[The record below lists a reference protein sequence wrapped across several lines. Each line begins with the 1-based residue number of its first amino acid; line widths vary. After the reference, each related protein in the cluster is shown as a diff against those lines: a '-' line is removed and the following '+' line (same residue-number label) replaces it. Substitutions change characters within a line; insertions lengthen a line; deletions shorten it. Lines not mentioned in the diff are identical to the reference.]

1 MTTNTARKAV
11 TVLGTAALAL
21 SLAACGTGGGADAGA
36 GAEPGQPSASASSPA
51 SSASPSMSESMSGS
65 ASPSASAS
73 MSAGM
78 PDESSGAMLMPASTG
93 DPFADARTAAAH
105 MPKTAETLAAGLATA
120 ADVQGDPTSDAATL
134 RATLTAQLQEHV
146 YLAGM
151 TVATAYATDL
161 ESPETELASAALD
174 ENSRQL
180 AGTIEAASDAE
191 TAEAFLALWREHIGY
206 FVDYAAAAASGDAAG
221 QEQAV
226 ADLEG
231 YTREAGAFFEE
242 LTGGELPAEAVT
254 ESLHGHVD
262 TLTTAIDGF
271 AAGDPAAHDDLQA
284 AAHHVGEAAG
294 TISGGVVAATGM
306 EGDPM
311 DDAATLRAQLTY
323 DLQEHVYLAGIAVFT
338 AYTAEGGTDSEAFTA
353 AAGTLDANSQ
363 ALAEK
368 VGSLAGEDQGAA
380 FLDLWREH
388 IGFFVDYAGARAAGD
403 SQAAEQALADLDG
416 YRPQAGDFFDGI
428 SGGELP
434 AEDVAEGLGIH
445 VETLAG
451 AIDSMA
457 EALVK

>member
-1 MTTNTARKAV
+1 MTTNTARKTT
-11 TVLGTAALAL
+11 TVLGAVALAL
-21 SLAACGTGGGADAGA
+21 SLAACGAGGGAG
-36 GAEPGQPSASASSPA
+36 GESGQSSSPA
-51 SSASPSMSESMSGS
+51 ASASPSMSESMSGAMS
-65 ASPSASAS
+65 ASPSASAG
-73 MSAGM
+73 MSEDM
-78 PDESSGAMLMPASTG
+78 PEASSAAMPMPASTG

-105 MPKTAETLAAGLATA
+105 MPETAETLAAGLVAA
-120 ADVQGDPTSDAATL
+120 ADVDGDPASEAATL

-146 YLAGM
+146 YLAGI

-174 ENSRQL
+174 ENSQEL
-180 AGTIEAASDAE
+180 AATIEAASDAE

-206 FVDYAAAAASGDAAG
+206 FVDYAAAEKSGDAAG

-242 LTGGELPAEAVT
+242 LTGGELPADAVT

-262 TLTTAIDGF
+262 TLTAAIDGL
-271 AAGDPAAHDDLQA
+271 AAGDPAAYGDLRA

-294 TISGGVVAATGM
+294 TITGGVVAATGM

-311 DDAATLRAQLTY
+311 DDAAALRAQLTY

-353 AAGTLDANSQ
+353 AAGTLDENSQ
-363 ALAEK
+363 ALAEAI
-368 VGSLAGEDQGAA
+368 GSLAGEDQGAA
-380 FLDLWREH
+380 FLELWREH

-403 SQAAEQALADLDG
+403 TEAAEQALADLDG
-416 YRPQAGDFFDGI
+416 YRPQAGEFLEGI

-434 AEDVAEGLGIH
+434 AEEVAAGLGMH

>member
-1 MTTNTARKAV
+1 MTMSTTNKTA
-11 TVLGTAALAL
+11 TVLGTLALAL
-21 SLAACGTGGGADAGA
+21 SLAACGAGGGDGAAG
-36 GAEPGQPSASASSPA
+36 GGPSAS
-51 SSASPSMSESMSGS
+51 SSASMS

-78 PDESSGAMLMPASTG
+78 EHGSSGAMLMPASTG

-105 MPKTAETLAAGLATA
+105 MPKTAEIMATGFATA
-120 ADVQGDPTSDAATL
+120 ADVDGDPASDAATL

-174 ENSRQL
+174 GNSQEL
-180 AGTIEAASDAE
+180 AATIEAASDAE
-191 TAEAFLALWREHIGY
+191 TSEAFLELWREHIGY
-206 FVDYAAAAASGDAAG
+206 FVDYAAAARGGDEAG
-221 QEQAV
+221 KEQAM

-231 YTREAGAFFEE
+231 YTQEAGAFFEE

-262 TLTTAIDGF
+262 TLTVAIDGF
-271 AAGDPAAHDDLQA
+271 AAGDPAAYEDLRM

-294 TISGGVVAATGM
+294 TISGGVVTATGM

-311 DDAATLRAQLTY
+311 DDAATLRARLTY

-353 AAGTLDANSQ
+353 AAGILDANSE

-368 VGSLAGEDQGAA
+368 IGSLAGQEQGTA
-380 FLDLWREH
+380 FLELWREH
-388 IGFFVDYAGARAAGD
+388 IGFFVDYAEAQASGD
-403 SQAAEQALADLDG
+403 AEAAEQALMDLDG
-416 YRPQAGDFFDGI
+416 YRPQAGEFFDEI

-434 AEDVAEGLGIH
+434 AADIAEGLGMH